1 MSGVATYTARLCGLL
16 KGTGIRLVDTRK
28 TTPNMR
34 VFEKYAVRVGGGGAT
49 AITFR
54 TPFCSKIII
63 SARRAA

>member
-34 VFEKYAVRVGGGGAT
+34 VFEKYAVRVGGGGS
-49 AITFR
+49 
-54 TPFCSKIII
+54 PPL
-63 SARRAA
+63 